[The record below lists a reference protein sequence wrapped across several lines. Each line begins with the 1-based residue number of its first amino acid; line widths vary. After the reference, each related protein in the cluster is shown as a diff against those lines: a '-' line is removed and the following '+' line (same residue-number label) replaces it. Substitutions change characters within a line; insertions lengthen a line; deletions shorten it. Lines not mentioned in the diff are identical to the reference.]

1 MQCKQ
6 LLHAL
11 RAKIYFKTGRLQGS
25 IIESRIASDILAI
38 NNIKNRILLK
48 SIDDIALAQWLSGYT
63 DQALMMLD
71 NAEKAYLKQNDIR
84 GQITTDWNRI
94 LLHTMDY
101 DADKVTSCINRAERS
116 EARHLIMSARGFTA
130 TAAHL
135 LTLVMIIN
143 GQENNM
149 NGVEDAI
156 QMLRKHT
163 TLYKPFWKTLLAE
176 AYLKIEDYE
185 DCSRCICDAFNTSDS
200 TGERFYLSEAHRV
213 NAELKLKIGRKKDAK
228 NSYDIAL
235 NIAQENNTPILELR
249 ALNSQYTNYT
259 TLNKKEKEIIL
270 SRILE
275 IIKTFDN
282 KKATFDIR
290 NARKILKA

>member
-1 MQCKQ
+1 KQ

-101 DADKVTSCINRAERS
+101 DADKVASCINRAERS